1 MIWTILRIGLVDMKG
16 FRIAG
21 DQYDR
26 GRFSESGAVVT
37 MRDDVELD
45 NLDNIFL

>member
-1 MIWTILRIGLVDMKG
+1 MGESNERDGRDRTRSRPMPVN
-16 FRIAG
+16 
-21 DQYDR
+21 DR